1 MSKIVIPE
9 GIKKIATLCVLRN
22 GNNFMLLKRLKEP
35 NKDTYTPV
43 GGKIEPYETPE
54 EGVIRETFEETGIR
68 VDKVKFC
75 GILTETSPTK
85 YNWLSYVYIA
95 DIDEV
100 APPECNEG
108 TLEWIAYED
117 LLNVPTPKTDWYVY
131 QYILEQQP
139 FVFHAL
145 YDGELNLLEMKEEI
159 GGEELKI
166 KN

>member
-1 MSKIVIPE
+1 MSKVVIPE

-85 YNWLSYVYIA
+85 YNWLSYVYVA

-100 APPECNEG
+100 TPPECNEG

-117 LLNVPTPKTDWYVY
+117 LLNVPTPKTDWYIY

-159 GGEELKI
+159 GNKELKI
-166 KN
+166 NN

>member
-1 MSKIVIPE
+1 MSKVVIPE

-54 EGVIRETFEETGIR
+54 EGVIRETFEETGIQ

-85 YNWLSYVYIA
+85 YNWLSYVYVA

-100 APPECNEG
+100 VPPECNEG

-117 LLNVPTPKTDWYVY
+117 LLNVPTPKTDWFIYK
-131 QYILEQQP
+131 YILEQQP

-145 YDGELNLLEMKEEI
+145 YDGELNLLEIKEEI
-159 GGEELKI
+159 GGLLLSTD
-166 KN
+166 N

>member
-1 MSKIVIPE
+1 MSKVVIPE

-22 GNNFMLLKRLKEP
+22 GNKFMLLKRLKEP

-68 VDKVKFC
+68 VEAVKFC

-85 YNWLSYVYIA
+85 YNWLSYVYVA

-100 APPECNEG
+100 KPPKCNEG

-117 LLNVPTPKTDWYVY
+117 LLNVPTPKTDWYIY

-159 GGEELKI
+159 KGVLLSADS
-166 KN
+166 

>member
-1 MSKIVIPE
+1 MSTTAVPL
-9 GIKKIATLCVLRN
+9 GIKRIATLCVLRN

-43 GGKIEPYETPE
+43 GGKIEPFETPE

-75 GILTETSPTK
+75 GILTETSPVK
-85 YNWLSYVYIA
+85 YNWLSYVYVS
-95 DIDEV
+95 DIDAV
-100 APPECNEG
+100 TPPECNEG

-117 LLNVPTPKTDWYVY
+117 LLNVPAPKTDWFIYK
-131 QYILEQQP
+131 YILEGKP

-159 GGEELKI
+159 SNEELGI
-166 KN
+166 

>member
-1 MSKIVIPE
+1 MSTTAVPL
-9 GIKKIATLCVLRN
+9 GIKRIATLCVLRN

-75 GILTETSPTK
+75 GILTETSPVK
-85 YNWLSYVYIA
+85 YNWLSYVYVA
-95 DIDEV
+95 DIDV
-100 APPECNEG
+100 VTPPDCNEG

-117 LLNVPTPKTDWYVY
+117 LLNVPTPRTDWFIYK
-131 QYILEQQP
+131 YILENKP

-145 YDGELNLLEMKEEI
+145 YDGDLNLLEMKEEI
-159 GGEELKI
+159 SNEELGI
-166 KN
+166 

>member
-54 EGVIRETFEETGIR
+54 EGVLRETFEETGIR

-85 YNWLSYVYIA
+85 YNWLSYVYVA

-100 APPECNEG
+100 TPPECNEG

-117 LLNVPTPKTDWYVY
+117 LLNVPTPKTDWYIY

-159 GGEELKI
+159 GGLLLSTE
-166 KN
+166 N

>member
-1 MSKIVIPE
+1 MSKVVIPE

-85 YNWLSYVYIA
+85 YNWLSYVYVA

-100 APPECNEG
+100 TPPECNEG

-117 LLNVPTPKTDWYVY
+117 LLSVPTPKTDWYIY
-131 QYILEQQP
+131 QYILDQQP

-145 YDGELNLLEMKEEI
+145 YDGKLNLLEMKEEI
-159 GGEELKI
+159 GNKELKI
-166 KN
+166 NN

>member
-85 YNWLSYVYIA
+85 YNWLSYVYVA

-100 APPECNEG
+100 TPPECNEA

-117 LLNVPTPKTDWYVY
+117 LLNLPTPKTDWYIY

-159 GGEELKI
+159 KGLLLSADS
-166 KN
+166 

>member
-1 MSKIVIPE
+1 MSTTAVPL
-9 GIKKIATLCVLRN
+9 GIKRIATLCVLRN

-75 GILTETSPTK
+75 GILTETSPVK
-85 YNWLSYVYIA
+85 YNWLNYVYVA
-95 DIDEV
+95 DIDAV
-100 APPECNEG
+100 TPPECNEG
-108 TLEWIAYED
+108 TLEWIAYEE
-117 LLNVPTPKTDWYVY
+117 LLNVPTPKTDWFIYK
-131 QYILEQQP
+131 YILKEKP

-145 YDGELNLLEMKEEI
+145 YDSELNLLEMKEEI
-159 GGEELKI
+159 VGLLLSVDS
-166 KN
+166 

>member
-1 MSKIVIPE
+1 MSKVVIPE

-85 YNWLSYVYIA
+85 YNWLSYVYVA

-100 APPECNEG
+100 TPPKCNEG

-117 LLNVPTPKTDWYVY
+117 LLNVPTPKTDWYIY

-145 YDGELNLLEMKEEI
+145 YDGELNLLKMKEEI
-159 GGEELKI
+159 GGLLLSTES
-166 KN
+166 

>member
-1 MSKIVIPE
+1 MSTTAVPL
-9 GIKKIATLCVLRN
+9 GIKRIATLCVLRN

-75 GILTETSPTK
+75 GILTETSPVK
-85 YNWLSYVYIA
+85 YNWLSYVYVA
-95 DIDEV
+95 DIDV
-100 APPECNEG
+100 VTPPDCNEG

-117 LLNVPTPKTDWYVY
+117 LLNVPTPKTDWFIYK
-131 QYILEQQP
+131 YILENKP

-145 YDGELNLLEMKEEI
+145 YDGDLNLLEMKEEI
-159 GGEELKI
+159 SNEELGI
-166 KN
+166 

>member
-1 MSKIVIPE
+1 MSKVVIPE

-43 GGKIEPYETPE
+43 GGKVEPYETPE
-54 EGVIRETFEETGIR
+54 EGVIRETFEETGLR

-85 YNWLSYVYIA
+85 YNWLSYVYVA
-95 DIDEV
+95 DISEV
-100 APPECNEG
+100 TPPVCNEG

-117 LLNVPTPKTDWYVY
+117 LLNVPTPKTDWFIY

-159 GGEELKI
+159 TGLLLSVDS
-166 KN
+166 

>member
-1 MSKIVIPE
+1 MSKVVIPE

-43 GGKIEPYETPE
+43 GGKVEPYETPE
-54 EGVIRETFEETGIR
+54 EGVIRETFEETGLR

-85 YNWLSYVYIA
+85 YNWLSYVYVA

-100 APPECNEG
+100 TPPVCNEG
-108 TLEWIAYED
+108 SLEWIAYED
-117 LLNVPTPKTDWYVY
+117 LLNIPTPKTDWFIYK
-131 QYILEQQP
+131 YILEQQP

-159 GGEELKI
+159 GGLLLSV
-166 KN
+166 NG